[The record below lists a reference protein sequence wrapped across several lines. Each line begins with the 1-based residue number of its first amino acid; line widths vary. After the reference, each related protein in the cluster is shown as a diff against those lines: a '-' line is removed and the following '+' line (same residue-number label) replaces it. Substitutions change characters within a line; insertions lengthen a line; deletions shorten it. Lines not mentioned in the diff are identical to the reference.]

1 MKPARRGILFVISA
15 PSGGGK
21 STLLTLLKPTADF
34 VYSISCT
41 TRPPRPG
48 EQNGREYFFVSPEE
62 FERRVQVGDFLEHAR
77 VHDHRYGTLR
87 ETVMESL
94 LAGNDVLIDVDVQGA
109 AAIRHNAG
117 AEIKQSLVDV
127 FLMPSSQ
134 QELRRRLLKRGT
146 ETPEQL
152 DLRLRNAVSE
162 MAEWPSYRY
171 VVLSGTP
178 EEDLENFRAIMRAE
192 RMRSHRL
199 NFSGQ

>member
-77 VHDHRYGTLR
+77 VHNHRYGTLR

>member
-1 MKPARRGILFVISA
+1 MKPTRRGVLFVISA

-21 STLLTLLKPTADF
+21 STLLNLLKPTRDF

-48 EQNGREYFFVSPEE
+48 EENGREYYFVSPEE
-62 FERRVQVGDFLEHAR
+62 FEHRVQVGDFLEHAR
-77 VHDHRYGTLR
+77 VHNHRYGTLR
-87 ETVMESL
+87 ETVMQNL
-94 LAGNDVLIDVDVQGA
+94 DAGDDVLIDVDVQGA

-117 AEIKQSLVDV
+117 GEIQQSLVDV
-127 FLMPSSQ
+127 FLMPASL

-146 ETPEQL
+146 ENSEQL
-152 DLRLRNAVSE
+152 ELRLRNAVAE

-171 VVLSGTP
+171 VVLSGEP
-178 EEDLENFRAIMRAE
+178 DEDLVNFRAIMTAE

-199 NFSGQ
+199 KFSGE

>member
-1 MKPARRGILFVISA
+1 MKPTRRGILFVISA

-21 STLLTLLKPTADF
+21 STLLNLLKPTADF

-171 VVLSGTP
+171 VVLSATP

>member
-1 MKPARRGILFVISA
+1 MKPTRRGILFVVSA

-21 STLLTLLKPTADF
+21 STLLNLLKPTRDF

-41 TRPPRPG
+41 TRPPRAG
-48 EQNGREYFFVSPEE
+48 EENGREYYFVSPEE
-62 FERRVQVGDFLEHAR
+62 FEQRVQVGDFLEHAR
-77 VHDHRYGTLR
+77 VHNHRYGTLR
-87 ETVMESL
+87 ETVMQNL
-94 LAGNDVLIDVDVQGA
+94 DNGDDVLIDVDVQGA

-117 AEIKQSLVDV
+117 AEIQQSLVEV
-127 FLMPSSQ
+127 FLMPASL

-146 ETPEQL
+146 ESPDQL

-171 VVLSGTP
+171 VILSGEP
-178 EEDLENFRAIMRAE
+178 DEDLKNFRSIMTAE

-199 NFSGQ
+199 NFSGE

>member
-1 MKPARRGILFVISA
+1 MKPSRRGILFVISA

-21 STLLTLLKPTADF
+21 STLLNLLKPAADF

-48 EQNGREYFFVSPEE
+48 EENGREYFFLSPEE
-62 FERRVQVGDFLEHAR
+62 FEQRVKVGDFLEHAR
-77 VHDHRYGTLR
+77 VHNHRYGTLR

-94 LAGNDVLIDVDVQGA
+94 LAGDDVLIDVDVQGA

-152 DLRLRNAVSE
+152 ELRLRNAVAE

-171 VVLSGTP
+171 VVLSASP
-178 EEDLENFRAIMRAE
+178 EEDLENFRAIMKAE

>member
-1 MKPARRGILFVISA
+1 MKPTRRGILFVISA

-21 STLLTLLKPTADF
+21 STLLNLLKPTRDF

-48 EQNGREYFFVSPEE
+48 EENGREYYFVSPEE

-77 VHDHRYGTLR
+77 VHNHRYGTLR
-87 ETVMESL
+87 ETVMHSL
-94 LAGNDVLIDVDVQGA
+94 DSGDDVLIDVDVQGA

-117 AEIKQSLVDV
+117 GEIQQSLVEV
-127 FLMPSSQ
+127 FLMPASL

-146 ETPEQL
+146 ESQEQL
-152 DLRLRNAVSE
+152 DLRLRNAV
-162 MAEWPSYRY
+162 APSYRY
-171 VVLSGTP
+171 VILSGEP
-178 EEDLENFRAIMRAE
+178 EDDLKNFRAIMTAE

-199 NFSGQ
+199 NFSGE